1 MNSNRQEIFTKN
13 IINIRD
19 SNRKFKE
26 FFDLENKNAI
36 ADDGGA
42 GGGKYEDVSYTSFM
56 FQKYLLLRNFR
67 SVISISLIFLGFFA
81 YKIEFDQTRS
91 KTEAL
96 DYYIWTSVFTG
107 ILFILNII
115 EGVLIKRRNDA
126 KIILKDI
133 TEEKLFKFILRM
145 FFSLIHP
152 NMAFFRKKWIWEHTY
167 NGGEVVFKFQ
177 RNFNE
182 YLYLFQLTWL
192 YFHFWK
198 TLSVNTIWA
207 SDSSDRIVRMIGFRL
222 SNIFLLKSVMR
233 NARKLAVISI
243 LIGTLFYYTLALNII
258 ESPLFYLP
266 DIDSGYKAFVYPSIS
281 LWNTMITLFTIG
293 YGDLAVV
300 TYLGRIF
307 VSVLTIL
314 AGIILS
320 FVTVAMT
327 IDFDFE
333 DQDRQA
339 FTLINSVNLKDE
351 VERKAASL
359 ILAFFRLIK
368 AKRKFSFAKVLIYQI
383 DFDMKKR
390 VFSDVLNQ
398 YKNNRS
404 FDPYYP
410 VFRAMVDLELK
421 FEETKKKFY
430 IKQKKPVAL

>member
-36 ADDGGA
+36 ADDGG
-42 GGGKYEDVSYTSFM
+42 GGKYEDSSYTSFM

-67 SVISISLIFLGFFA
+67 SMVSISLIFLGFFA
-81 YKIEFDQTRS
+81 YKMEFDQTRS
-91 KTEAL
+91 ESEAREYL
-96 DYYIWTSVFTG
+96 LWCSGFTI
-107 ILFILNII
+107 ILFILNIL
-115 EGVLIKRRNDA
+115 EGIIIKKRNDA

-133 TEEKLFKFILRM
+133 QEEKLIKYIFRM
-145 FFSLIHP
+145 IFSLIHP
-152 NMAFFRKKWIWEHTY
+152 NILCFRQKWINEHTY
-167 NGGEVVFKFQ
+167 NGGEIVFKFK

-182 YLYLFQLTWL
+182 YLYLFQFTWL

-198 TLSVNTIWA
+198 TISVNTIWA

-222 SNIFLLKSVMR
+222 SNLFLLKSVMR

-258 ESPLFYLP
+258 ESPLFYL
-266 DIDSGYKAFVYPSIS
+266 DEIDGGYKAFIYPSIS

-421 FEETKKKFY
+421 FEETRQNFH
-430 IKQKKPVAL
+430 IKQKPLE